1 MTLAI
6 PGALLLLALVVL
18 PRLWVLSVMRR
29 HAGPR
34 AEIPWTGGE
43 FARHLFDRMKLTTV
57 KVEETERGDH
67 YHPLAKSV
75 RLSAENFRGRSM
87 TTVVVAAHE
96 VGHAMQDATGYS
108 PLQTRTRVAGAAD
121 FVQKAGTIL
130 ILASPALAAILRHPG
145 GMFIGLAAAV
155 LINFTAVAMHG
166 VTLPVEFDASFNR
179 ALGVLKHGR
188 FIPEEEMGAA
198 RHILSAAAYTYVA
211 GALIDLIN
219 LPRLLKGL
227 RM

>member
-1 MTLAI
+1 MILAI
-6 PGALLLLALVVL
+6 PAA
-18 PRLWVLSVMRR
+18 LSVMRR
-29 HAGPR
+29 HAGTR

-43 FARHLFDRMKLTTV
+43 FARHLLDRMKLTKV

-75 RLSAENFRGRSM
+75 RLSAENYHGRSL
-87 TTVVVAAHE
+87 TAVVVAAHE
-96 VGHAMQDATGYS
+96 VGHAMQDATGYG
-108 PLQTRTRVAGAAD
+108 PLETRTRVAGAAD
-121 FVQKAGTIL
+121 FVQKAGAIL
-130 ILASPALAAILRHPG
+130 IVASPAIAAIMRHPG
-145 GMFIGLAAAV
+145 GIFIGLVAAV
-155 LINFTAVAMHG
+155 LVNLTAVAMHA

-179 ALGVLKHGR
+179 ALGVLEHGR
-188 FIPEEEMGAA
+188 FIPKEEEMGAA

-211 GALIDLIN
+211 GALIDLVN